1 MLTTREVPCFLFKRV
16 PDLGRGRSEV
26 TGRVDNFAFE
36 SKRTTAQREFE
47 AFVDNS
53 FDISF
58 SFASLNCF
66 LKVRWLMGWG

>member
-1 MLTTREVPCFLFKRV
+1 M
-16 PDLGRGRSEV
+16 